1 MKNYV
6 MAGAVVLSAF
16 LFFGCGGQNKQK
28 TEKEMNAD
36 TIKTVCTRVTLQKDS
51 LLATLTLDSMKVT
64 WIRDNASSRLMPRT
78 LFPDATDALMNSLSL
93 QEGIPASVST
103 FLIECD
109 GKRMLFDTGVGAP
122 DSRMMEGLKSLNV
135 KPEDIDCLFIT
146 HFHGDHIGG
155 MMKDGNDIRAAKF
168 TFEQAVEALSDDKD
182 TRNNKGLMANVTPD
196 QSRTSRFQMK
206 DLPTEVARMVDTM
219 KVGEVSAPFTMVNS
233 KGKTTCALVKLVSRV
248 DGHRATITE
257 DFQVMKDVV
266 LAKERAQTLHDWV
279 VNKIKQTYVRMND
292 RYKDCKFEY
301 QGWIK

>member
-1 MKNYV
+1 MT
-6 MAGAVVLSAF
+6 GAVVLSAF

-28 TEKEMNAD
+28 TEKEMDAD

-64 WIRDNASSRLMPRT
+64 WIRDNASPRLMPRT

-135 KPEDIDCLFIT
+135 KPEDIDCLFLT

-155 MMKDGNDIRAAKF
+155 MMKDGKVVFPKAEVYASKAEYDAWMKMP
-168 TFEQAVEALSDDKD
+168 VDK
-182 TRNNKGLMANVTPD
+182 
-196 QSRTSRFQMK
+196 
-206 DLPTEVARMVDTM
+206 
-219 KVGEVSAPFTMVNS
+219 
-233 KGKTTCALVKLVSRV
+233 
-248 DGHRATITE
+248 
-257 DFQVMKDVV
+257 
-266 LAKERAQTLHDWV
+266 RAQVET
-279 VNKIKQTYVRMND
+279 TMNA
-292 RYKDCKFEY
+292 YKDRLHLFAFAGKLLVIGDLFHGFALQKDHPEICAQYDMDKT
-301 QGWIK
+301 GAIKSRKYYLQYARENGLVMAGMHLPVPAFTE